1 MGEVGLRVDLELEY
15 CFAESILMIVYKA
28 QFVKMIDGGRMDC
41 EDDYIL
47 QGDRFRVVEWMFGGK
62 LDLLLKSME
71 SEKSTDI
78 WADMCQNHWH

>member
-1 MGEVGLRVDLELEY
+1 
-15 CFAESILMIVYKA
+15 
-28 QFVKMIDGGRMDC
+28 MDC

-47 QGDRFRVVEWMFGGK
+47 QGDRFRVVERMFGGK

-78 WADMCQNHWH
+78 WADMCQNHWHQQDWLSKFVLFYSVQIALEGAEEIMF